1 MQIDNINKAVGERW
15 VLVLTLKKNISF
27 FLLLGRLSTKVWG
40 ITLKGL
46 VSTYCLQTTD
56 MLITSFL
63 SLFIEAGTLN
73 ILLMLWQF

>member
-27 FLLLGRLSTKVWG
+27 FLLLGRLSTKVRG